1 MFETQQLLEIGKWSG
16 IATIAF
22 GVLAGLAFVFKW
34 GFRFRLVGV
43 TGFMGVLT
51 SGIFALSL
59 GLYTRPSIPGAVH
72 YARIF
77 DAGADQVVIAVPPEI
92 NESQL
97 DATLHQASLDL
108 FSPGRLSMGSD
119 RMVIR
124 ARTLLHPKPG
134 VSQLVFLGEV
144 RRSISSRED
153 ENATF
158 TIDRKA
164 LAQLPQPKA

>member
-1 MFETQQLLEIGKWSG
+1 MFETQQLLELGKWSG
-16 IATIAF
+16 IATIVF

-72 YARIF
+72 YSRVF
-77 DAGADQVVIAVPPEI
+77 DAGADQVVITVAPDI
-92 NESQL
+92 TASQL
-97 DATLHQASLDL
+97 DATMHQASLDL
-108 FSPGRLSMGSD
+108 FSPGRLSMGDD
-119 RMVIR
+119 RMTIR

-134 VSQLVFLGEV
+134 VSKLVMLGEV
-144 RRSISSRED
+144 KRSISSRED

-158 TIDRKA
+158 TVNQAA
-164 LAQLPQPKA
+164 LAELPQPKA